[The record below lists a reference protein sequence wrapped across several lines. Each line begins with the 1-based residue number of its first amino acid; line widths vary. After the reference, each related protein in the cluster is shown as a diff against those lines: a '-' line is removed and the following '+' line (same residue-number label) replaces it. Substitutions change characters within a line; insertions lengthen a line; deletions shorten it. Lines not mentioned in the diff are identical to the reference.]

1 MRKRIT
7 QLCILLCTAWI
18 SAVGSASELTEA
30 QLWQALASTHHVA
43 IMRHAIAPGIGDPS
57 NFTLGERFTQRN
69 LSSAGVNQAKRIG
82 DRFREQGI
90 TEADVYSSEWFR
102 CLDTANLLALGGVTP
117 QPLLNSFFQD
127 ASQKGEQIQELR
139 QWIIQQNTDNP
150 RVLVT
155 HQVNITALTGV
166 YPSSGEIVVLRVGE
180 GSDLTVLGTI
190 KTQ

>member
-7 QLCILLCTAWI
+7 QLCILLCSALI
-18 SAVGSASELTEA
+18 SAVGSASELTED

-57 NFTLGERFTQRN
+57 NFTLGERDTQRN
-69 LSSAGVNQAKRIG
+69 LSNAGVNQAKRIG

-102 CLDTANLLALGGVTP
+102 CLDTANLLAFGGVTP

-127 ASQKGEQIQELR
+127 TSQKGEQTQELR
-139 QWIIQQNTDNP
+139 QWIIQQNTDTP

>member
-7 QLCILLCTAWI
+7 QLCILLCSALI

-57 NFTLGERFTQRN
+57 NFTLGERDTQRN
-69 LSSAGVNQAKRIG
+69 LSNAGVNQAKRIG

-127 ASQKGEQIQELR
+127 TSQKGEQTHELR
-139 QWIIQQNTDNP
+139 QWIIQQNTDTP

>member
-1 MRKRIT
+1 
-7 QLCILLCTAWI
+7 
-18 SAVGSASELTEA
+18 
-30 QLWQALASTHHVA
+30 
-43 IMRHAIAPGIGDPS
+43 MRHAIAPGIGDPS
-57 NFTLGERFTQRN
+57 NFTLGERDTQRN
-69 LSSAGVNQAKRIG
+69 LSNAGVNQAKRIG

-127 ASQKGEQIQELR
+127 TSQKSEQTQELR

>member
-1 MRKRIT
+1 
-7 QLCILLCTAWI
+7 
-18 SAVGSASELTEA
+18 
-30 QLWQALASTHHVA
+30 
-43 IMRHAIAPGIGDPS
+43 MRHAIAPGIGDPS
-57 NFTLGERFTQRN
+57 NFTLGERDTQRN
-69 LSSAGVNQAKRIG
+69 LSNAGVNQAKRIG
-82 DRFREQGI
+82 DRFPEQGI

-127 ASQKGEQIQELR
+127 ASQKGEQTQELR
-139 QWIIQQNTDNP
+139 QWIIQQNTENP

>member
-7 QLCILLCTAWI
+7 QLCILLCSALI

-57 NFTLGERFTQRN
+57 NFTLGERDTQRN
-69 LSSAGVNQAKRIG
+69 LSNAGVNQAKRIG

-127 ASQKGEQIQELR
+127 ASQKGEQTHELR

-166 YPSSGEIVVLRVGE
+166 YPLSGEIVVLRVGE

>member
-1 MRKRIT
+1 
-7 QLCILLCTAWI
+7 
-18 SAVGSASELTEA
+18 
-30 QLWQALASTHHVA
+30 
-43 IMRHAIAPGIGDPS
+43 MRHAIAPGIGDPS
-57 NFTLGERFTQRN
+57 NFTLGERDTQRN
-69 LSSAGVNQAKRIG
+69 LSNAGVNQAKRIG

-90 TEADVYSSEWFR
+90 TEADIYSSEWFR
-102 CLDTANLLALGGVTP
+102 CLDTADLLALGGVTP

-127 ASQKGEQIQELR
+127 ASQKGEQTQELR